1 MSAASLSRK
10 RLAVAFALLAAAS
23 LYVHAEGKRI
33 TFSADRMS
41 GTSGKKNGRTSLS
54 GNASVTVGTLEI
66 SGDTIELSGKD
77 FRFVKASGKV
87 SGKDEEKG
95 FTFSADSL
103 SYDRDTEIA
112 SFVGSAVLTDTKN
125 EVDCSAGYISYN
137 QKTEVAFLQVD
148 VKLKR
153 RRISCESGFALYR
166 RELSLLDLTGSPQ
179 VTRGEDRFAAD
190 RISVELETEKI
201 TLDGSVTGTLKDE
214 KESGEK
220 KETGEKQPV
229 ARRPEARQPEE
240 TQPEETKQ

>member
-1 MSAASLSRK
+1 MSVARLSGK
-10 RLAVAFALLAAAS
+10 RVAVVLALLAAAS
-23 LYVHAEGKRI
+23 LCVHAEGKRI
-33 TFSADRMS
+33 TFNADRMS
-41 GTSGKKNGRTSLS
+41 GTSGKKDGRTSLS
-54 GNASVTVGTLEI
+54 GNASVTVGSLEI

-95 FTFSADSL
+95 FSFSADSL

-112 SFVGSAVLTDTKN
+112 SFIGSAVLTDTKN
-125 EVDCSAGYISYN
+125 EVDCAAGYISYN

-214 KESGEK
+214 KQSEEKQSAEK
-220 KETGEKQPV
+220 KPEVEQPK
-229 ARRPEARQPEE
+229 AKQPEE
-240 TQPEETKQ
+240 IKE